1 MVRKISSFLL
11 LFLLLPRPVKALTP
25 PPQDYVIENF
35 QSTIEVNKDTSLT
48 VTETIWARFNIPKH
62 GIFRVIPVVY
72 SAKGK
77 TIRAHLKIISIADEN
92 GQPYQYQTS
101 TLNQSLNLKIGDPN
115 QTFTGS
121 KTYVI
126 KYNISKVLLRYND
139 HEEVYWNV
147 VGREWDTTIQKAVAI
162 VYSPLAEIKKAE
174 CFAGTAGSTTRN
186 CEAYHDIRTAT
197 ITANT
202 PLSWGQ
208 DFTVVIAL
216 DKKNQLHFPNFL
228 QRIIIFLTDNWGYPV
243 ALLPLGIIFLAWYKK
258 GRDLKYLS
266 DNIYIKNETNRTK
279 TVSLFEREHLP
290 LVYSPIQ
297 GLTPAQVGTIIDE
310 KVDTKDIVA
319 EIVELARLGFIEIQK
334 TEKKGLIRKQIDYVF
349 IDKNKNTSSLKH
361 YQKFLLDTLFE
372 RTIDLEDMVEMFKEI
387 VSGDKE
393 VIKDASSGKLKST
406 SLSKLKNH
414 FYQHLNTF
422 KDGLYQNLAE
432 ERIFDGNPQKIKIKW
447 ATIFALL
454 FIASIFV
461 LSVFINSTHNF
472 GPLLVIIL
480 SIFPTIFLILKMPRR
495 TAWGH
500 SLYRQITGLK
510 FYIGEGKWREE
521 IAEKNLFF
529 EEILPLA
536 ICLGIVGKLAKDME
550 VLGVEPP
557 SYLNG
562 FTAAHFASDFNHFNS
577 RTASN
582 LVSSPGGKWSGGS
595 SWSGGSGFS
604 GSGSAGS
611 GGGFGGGG
619 GGSW

>member
-48 VTETIWARFNIPKH
+48 VTETIWARFNVPKH

-77 TIRAHLKIISIADEN
+77 TIRANLKIISIADEN

-101 TLNQSLNLKIGDPN
+101 TLNQSLKFKIGDPD
-115 QTFTGS
+115 QTFTGP

-162 VYSPLAEIKKAE
+162 VYSPLAKIVKAE
-174 CFAGTAGSTTRN
+174 CFAGTAGSTARN

-216 DKKNQLHFPNFL
+216 DKKNQLRFPNFL
-228 QRIIIFLTDNWGYPV
+228 QRIIIFLTDNWGYPA

-319 EIVELARLGFIEIQK
+319 EIVELARLGFIEIQR
-334 TEKKGLIRKQIDYVF
+334 TEKKGLLRKHVDYVF
-349 IDKNKNTSSLKH
+349 IDKNKDSSSLKH

-372 RTIDLEDMVEMFKEI
+372 RTIDLEEMVDMFKEI
-387 VSGDKE
+387 VSGDKA

-414 FYQHLNTF
+414 FYQHLSTF
-422 KDGLYQNLAE
+422 KQGLYQNLAE
-432 ERIFDGNPQKIKIKW
+432 ESIFDGNLQKVRIKW
-447 ATIFALL
+447 ACLSAIYLVVTFLAIVY
-454 FIASIFV
+454 FITV
-461 LSVFINSTHNF
+461 NLNS
-472 GPLLVIIL
+472 GPIIL
-480 SIFPTIFLILKMPRR
+480 YFLSLIPIIILIKNMPRR

-510 FYIGEGKWREE
+510 FYLGEGKWREE

-604 GSGSAGS
+604 GGGS

>member
-1 MVRKISSFLL
+1 MVRKIFFLLL
-11 LFLLLPRPVKALTP
+11 LFLLLPRPVKAVTSP
-25 PPQDYVIENF
+25 SQDYVIENF
-35 QSTIEVNKDTSLT
+35 QSKIEVNQDTSLM
-48 VTETIWARFNIPKH
+48 VTETIQARFDVPKH
-62 GIFRVIPVVY
+62 GLFRVIPVVY

-77 TIRAHLKIISIADEN
+77 TIRANLKIISIADEN

-101 TLNQSLNLKIGDPN
+101 TLNQSLKLKIGDPK
-115 QTFTGS
+115 QTFTGP

-126 KYNISKVLLRYND
+126 KYNISKVLLRWSD

-162 VYSPLAEIKKAE
+162 VYSPLAKIIQAE
-174 CFAGTAGSTTRN
+174 CFAGTADSTTKD
-186 CEAYHDIRTAT
+186 CEVYHDISTST
-197 ITANT
+197 ITAKT

-208 DFTVVIAL
+208 DLTVVIAL

-228 QRIIIFLTDNWGYPV
+228 QRIIIFLTDNWGYPT
-243 ALLPLGIIFLAWYKK
+243 ALLPLGIIFFAWYKK

-266 DNIYIKNETNRTK
+266 DNIYIKNEANRTK
-279 TVSLFEREHLP
+279 MVSLFEREHLP
-290 LVYSPIQ
+290 MVYSPIQ

-319 EIVELARLGFIEIQK
+319 EIVELARLGFLEIKRTTKKKLLGREAEYTFFKK
-334 TEKKGLIRKQIDYVF
+334 TKDSRRLRE
-349 IDKNKNTSSLKH
+349 
-361 YQKFLLDTLFE
+361 YQKYLLEKVFEDDKTKVTL
-372 RTIDLEDMVEMFKEI
+372 TDLK
-387 VSGDKE
+387 
-393 VIKDASSGKLKST
+393 GK
-406 SLSKLKNH
+406 

-422 KDGLYQNLAE
+422 KDKLYEDLDKEKIFEGKPPKVKTKWGFLSAILLGVGFLAIGYFTAVNLNS
-432 ERIFDGNPQKIKIKW
+432 GP
-447 ATIFALL
+447 TIL
-454 FIASIFV
+454 FF
-461 LSVFINSTHNF
+461 LSLI
-472 GPLLVIIL
+472 PIIIL
-480 SIFPTIFLILKMPRR
+480 IKNMPRR

-510 FYIGEGKWREE
+510 FYLGEGKWREE

-577 RTASN
+577 QTASN
-582 LVSSPGGKWSGGS
+582 LISSPGGKWSGGS

-604 GSGSAGS
+604 GGGGSS

>member
-1 MVRKISSFLL
+1 MAKRIFSFLL
-11 LFLLLPRPVKALTP
+11 LFFLLPRPVKALTP

-48 VTETIWARFNIPKH
+48 VTETIWARFNVPKH

-77 TIRAHLKIISIADEN
+77 TIRANLKIISIADEN

-162 VYSPLAEIKKAE
+162 VYSPLAKIVKAE
-174 CFAGTAGSTTRN
+174 CFAGTAGATTRN

-216 DKKNQLHFPNFL
+216 DKKNQLRFPNFL
-228 QRIIIFLTDNWGYPV
+228 QRIIIFLTDNWGYPA

-319 EIVELARLGFIEIQK
+319 EIVELARLGFLEIKRTTKKKLLGQEAEYTFIKKPKDPNCLREYQKYLLEKVFEDDK
-334 TEKKGLIRKQIDYVF
+334 TEVTLTGLKGK
-349 IDKNKNTSSLKH
+349 
-361 YQKFLLDTLFE
+361 
-372 RTIDLEDMVEMFKEI
+372 
-387 VSGDKE
+387 
-393 VIKDASSGKLKST
+393 
-406 SLSKLKNH
+406 
-414 FYQHLNTF
+414 FYQHLDAF
-422 KDGLYQNLAE
+422 KDKLYEDLDKE
-432 ERIFDGNPQKIKIKW
+432 KIFDGKPPKVKIKW
-447 ATIFALL
+447 GC
-454 FIASIFV
+454 
-461 LSVFINSTHNF
+461 LSTV
-472 GPLLVIIL
+472 LLVAGFLAVGYFAATSLNSGPTILFFLSIIPIIIL
-480 SIFPTIFLILKMPRR
+480 IKNMPRR

-500 SLYRQITGLK
+500 SLYRQIIGLK

-577 RTASN
+577 RTASD

-604 GSGSAGS
+604 GGGS